1 MPEIAINGLRK
12 NEALCRHCKQP
23 TTCLSQAFAYKSKQ
37 ILLVSKVL
45 IIYCLL
51 CATEKSYQ
59 QLGLRVSSGYPNT
72 SKPYKHDAAGRV
84 HSSVSRFWIP

>member
-1 MPEIAINGLRK
+1 MQILALHKWFAKKRGIFASIAN
-12 NEALCRHCKQP
+12 
-23 TTCLSQAFAYKSKQ
+23 SQLHANHKSKQ

-59 QLGLRVSSGYPNT
+59 KLGLRVSSGYPNT
-72 SKPYKHDAAGRV
+72 PEP
-84 HSSVSRFWIP
+84 SVSRGFGA